1 MAKKASYV
9 CSACGHEESNWVGRC
24 PACGEWGTLEETLLN
39 RAPAKVGTRSSTA
52 RRSKRLKDIS
62 SAFSER
68 LDTGYTELNR
78 VLGGGLV
85 RDSVTMLTANPGAGK
100 STLLLQV
107 AGRFASSG
115 VRCLYASGEES
126 EAQIKSRALRILPEE
141 GEELFLLSTNCMDDV
156 LEECRRLKPEVLFV
170 DSVQT
175 MALSEY
181 AQRPGTPTQTV
192 QVTASLVDLCKDGDV
207 PMAAFLIGHM
217 TKGEEMA
224 GLRTLAHLVDTVL
237 YLDTG
242 ADESIRMLRSTK
254 NRFGRTG
261 EIGLFQMEEEGLLEV
276 ADPYAL
282 FLTKRQLP
290 VPGSAISLQQEG
302 SRFIPI
308 EVEALVS
315 PTTGAYP
322 IRIGDSLKRDVLTT
336 LVSILEQRAGQ
347 HLSDKDVVL
356 KITGGLSI
364 FEKTCDLAVLM
375 AIVSAKC
382 NQAISGGDVFLA
394 EVGLTGEL
402 KHVHQLERRLAEL
415 DRLGFQRAFIAT
427 GERLPILQGLKIV
440 SCRTIAE
447 VLPALF
453 GGENRKR
460 RIVAAN
466 AAAAEES
473 GCIEIH

>member
-1 MAKKASYV
+1 MAKKVGYV

-24 PACGEWGTLEETLLN
+24 PACGEWGTLEETLKE
-39 RAPAKVGTRSSTA
+39 RAPAKAGARTAA
-52 RRSKRLKDIS
+52 RRSRRLKDIS
-62 SAFSER
+62 SASSER
-68 LDTGYTELNR
+68 WSTGYDELNR

-85 RDSVTMLTANPGAGK
+85 RDSVTMLTAKPGAGK
-100 STLLLQV
+100 STLLLQA

-141 GEELFLLSTNCMDDV
+141 SEELFLISTNSMDDV
-156 LEECRRLKPEVLFV
+156 IEECRRLKPKVLFL

-192 QVTASLVDLCKDGDV
+192 QVTASLVDLCKDANA

-224 GLRTLAHLVDTVL
+224 GLRTLEHLVDTVL

-242 ADESIRMLRSTK
+242 ADDSIRMLRSTK

-261 EIGLFQMEEEGLLEV
+261 EMGLFQMEEEGLIEV
-276 ADPYAL
+276 TDPYAL
-282 FLTKRQLP
+282 FLTKRQIP
-290 VPGSAISLQQEG
+290 VPGAAVSLQQEG

-315 PTTGAYP
+315 PATGAYP

-347 HLSDKDVVL
+347 RLSDKDVVL
-356 KITGGLSI
+356 KVTGGLSI
-364 FEKTCDLAVLM
+364 FEKTCDLAVLA
-375 AIVSAKC
+375 AIVSARC
-382 NQAISGGDVFLA
+382 NRAISGGDVFLA

-402 KHVHQLERRLAEL
+402 KHVHQLERRLVEL
-415 DRLGFQRAFIAT
+415 DRLGFQRAFVAP
-427 GERLPILQGLKIV
+427 EEKLPTLQGLKIV
-440 SCRTIAE
+440 PCRTAAD
-447 VLPALF
+447 VFSVLF
-453 GGENRKR
+453 GGENRKKS
-460 RIVAAN
+460 IVATD
-466 AAAAEES
+466 AAITAEA
-473 GCIEIH
+473 GCVEAH